1 MKNKTY
7 VGVLYGNDIRFVTHV
22 DLRTKSAL
30 WQAGK
35 PAYAMYRTNAESL
48 YFGLRCNGYP
58 AVIVTMPEYERPVNG
73 GAEA

>member
-7 VGVLYGNDIRFVTHV
+7 VGIMCENNVRYVTHV

-30 WQAGK
+30 WEAGK
-35 PAYAMYRTNAESL
+35 PAFPMYRTNAESL
-48 YFGLRCNGYP
+48 YFGLRCNGYK
-58 AVIVTMPEYERPVNG
+58 AVIITMPEYEMPVNG